1 MKINHTGGIRLAAAA
16 IILTASACASDGEAG
31 DAAEE
36 IVDGAEQSVD
46 EAEEASSAV
55 ADALRENGLESIAS
69 AVQNIDFAE
78 LADSEEFTFF
88 APNDDAFQSLGA
100 EDMADLLG
108 DSGRLEDTLRD
119 HIVNERIDAAALS
132 EMTSVDTVGGASLPV
147 SADGSAV
154 TVGSAS
160 VVETDV
166 EIDDGVVHV
175 VDGLFIDS

>member
-1 MKINHTGGIRLAAAA
+1 MKFHHTGLFKIAVAA
-16 IILTASACASDGEAG
+16 IVVAAPACASSDE
-31 DAAEE
+31 AEE
-36 IVDGAEQSVD
+36 AVEDVVDGAEQSVD
-46 EAEEASSAV
+46 EADEASSAI

-88 APNDDAFQSLGA
+88 APNDDAFQSLDA

-108 DSGRLEDTLRD
+108 DSGRLEDTLRG
-119 HIVNERIDAAALS
+119 HIVDERIDAAALS
-132 EMTSVDTVGGASLPV
+132 EMTSVDTVGGTSLEV
-147 SADGSAV
+147 TVDGSDV
-154 TVGSAS
+154 SVGDAN
-160 VVETDV
+160 VVQTDV